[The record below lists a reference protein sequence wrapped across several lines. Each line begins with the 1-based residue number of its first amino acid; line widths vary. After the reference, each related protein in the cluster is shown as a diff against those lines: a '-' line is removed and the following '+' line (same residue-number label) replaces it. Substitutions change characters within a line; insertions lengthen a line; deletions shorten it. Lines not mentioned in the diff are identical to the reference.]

1 MIERLTF
8 LARRIVPLVSA
19 GFLVQ
24 ANGCTL
30 DTNSLAAGLATT
42 IVNNLI
48 NSFVFG
54 AFNLG
59 GP

>member
-1 MIERLTF
+1 M
-8 LARRIVPLVSA
+8 RRVTPLVSA
-19 GFLVQ
+19 GFLFQ

-30 DTNSLAAGLATT
+30 DTNALLAGLTTT

-48 NSFVFG
+48 SSFIFG
-54 AFNLG
+54 AFNLVP